1 MRTDSKKSPA
11 EIQAAFDDL
20 FNSFSDEERLEQ
32 EGRMIGYSF
41 LSEVERELEFRP
53 MSRKDLAKAM
63 GISGSFLT
71 QLFAGDKPLSDKH
84 KAMFQRALGIR
95 FVIHAQE
102 DAAYSEEPE
111 FRFPETDRNTLLRI
125 VRDFKPDY
133 EGGQTGRPNYNEN
146 IAA

>member
-1 MRTDSKKSPA
+1 MSADRKRSPA

-20 FNSFSDEERLEQ
+20 FNSFSDKERLEQ
-32 EGRMIGYSF
+32 EGRMIGFAF
-41 LSEVERELEFRP
+41 LSEVEHAMDARP
-53 MSRKDLAKAM
+53 MTRKDLAKEM

-71 QLFAGDKPLSDKH
+71 QLFTGEKPLSDKH

-102 DAAYSEEPE
+102 NASYGDEPVFHFQEVDRAAI
-111 FRFPETDRNTLLRI
+111 LRI

-133 EGGQTGRPNYNEN
+133 AGDRSGRADYNEN
-146 IAA
+146 VAA